1 MARKRP
7 YAESKLVSFGMTN
20 KVAEKLKQI
29 DPNEELNDREAV
41 EKLIDICE
49 QLQTQVANSDTSN
62 EVYENLLAEYN
73 RLKEKIT
80 EESTANGEE
89 LEELRVLVDNK
100 NAEIASLKD
109 DVTELQAELDHAT
122 NPAKD
127 KIIVTLQ
134 EPAATFLELTAS
146 RLSAKF
152 ERDVTPAEIL
162 TDLFVKYTI
171 ENPCD
176 FAFPVV
182 ISNAEAKEIVKKFRN
197 VK

>member
-1 MARKRP
+1 MKYDKKTTFSGRFTDKIR
-7 YAESKLVSFGMTN
+7 N
-20 KVAEKLKQI
+20 KFNEI
-29 DPNEELNDREAV
+29 DPAEESSKTTVQVIE
-41 EKLIDICE
+41 EIIDSCE
-49 QLQTQVANSDTSN
+49 QLEAQLANTDQSN
-62 EVYENLLAEYN
+62 EVYENLLAEHN
-73 RLKEKIT
+73 RLKERIT

-89 LEELRVLVDNK
+89 LEELRTVVDIK
-100 NAEIASLKD
+100 NAEIEALKESIA
-109 DVTELQAELDHAT
+109 ELQAELDHAT

-134 EPAATFLELTAS
+134 EPAATFMELTAS

-197 VK
+197 VR

>member
-7 YAESKLVSFGMTN
+7 YSESKLVSFGMTN

-49 QLQTQVANSDTSN
+49 QLEAQLANTDQSN
-62 EVYENLLAEYN
+62 EVYENLLAEHN
-73 RLKEKIT
+73 RLKERIT
-80 EESTANGEE
+80 EESTANSEK
-89 LEELRVLVDNK
+89 LDNLTTLVDNK
-100 NAEIASLKD
+100 NAEVEELNQTVA
-109 DVTELQAELDHAT
+109 ELQAQLAMAQ
-122 NPAKD
+122 NPSKD

-134 EPAATFLELTAS
+134 EPAATFMELTAS
-146 RLSAKF
+146 RLSANF

-197 VK
+197 VR